1 MASRTST
8 LVVALAGS
16 FVGVQLATGFY
27 RLILSA
33 GQTINY
39 LHQFVLCGLLTA
51 SLAIV
56 ILSYAA
62 KKHVV
67 LDSSLPSP
75 NRQPSV
81 SESEDLG
88 NQHQPR
94 QPDPEILTSHQMQ
107 LPRSFVTIEVG
118 EAPPSPERHA
128 SFDRIL
134 EEIRRVVEETPA
146 LPVDGQPHTSLG
158 LTEQSPPLSQ
168 IATHKKTKHK
178 KPKAR
183 HPLSNIIKC

>member
-1 MASRTST
+1 MASRTFT

-16 FVGVQLATGFY
+16 FVGVQLATVFY
-27 RLILSA
+27 RLIFSA
-33 GQTINY
+33 GQSINY
-39 LHQFVLCGLLTA
+39 FHQFVLCGLLTA

-56 ILSYAA
+56 TLSYGV
-62 KKHVV
+62 KEQVV
-67 LDSSLPSP
+67 LDNSLPSP

-81 SESEDLG
+81 SESEEFG
-88 NQHQPR
+88 GQHQPR
-94 QPDPEILTSHQMQ
+94 QPDPETLTSHQMQ
-107 LPRSFVTIEVG
+107 LPRSFETIEVD

-134 EEIRRVVEETPA
+134 EEIRRVIEETPA
-146 LPVDGQPHTSLG
+146 LAVDGQPRTSLG

-183 HPLSNIIKC
+183 HPLGSIINY